1 MEINIGISEC
11 DKNVDN
17 YYSRNIG
24 SHTAPAERFS
34 TVSSPFMVKNLKIV
48 NYRDSPVSA
57 VFWTPAYCTIGK
69 TALIK
74 H

>member
-24 SHTAPAERFS
+24 SDTALAKRLS
-34 TVSSPFMVKNLKIV
+34 TVSSPFMVYDIDYKLLNTFIAQTL
-48 NYRDSPVSA
+48 N
-57 VFWTPAYCTIGK
+57 FETFLGELFTI
-69 TALIK
+69 
-74 H
+74 